1 MYEIT
6 ALKSKMYS
14 IRDVKNNEK
23 STHKQHYS
31 LIRYKEFKDTHFNK
45 KAIRHKM
52 RGVKSKKHELVTY
65 ESNKI
70 SLSDFDEKRSF

>member
-23 STHKQHYS
+23 STHKQHYP
-31 LIRYKEFKDTHFNK
+31 LIRYKEFKDTLN
-45 KAIRHKM
+45 II
-52 RGVKSKKHELVTY
+52 
-65 ESNKI
+65 N
-70 SLSDFDEKRSF
+70 